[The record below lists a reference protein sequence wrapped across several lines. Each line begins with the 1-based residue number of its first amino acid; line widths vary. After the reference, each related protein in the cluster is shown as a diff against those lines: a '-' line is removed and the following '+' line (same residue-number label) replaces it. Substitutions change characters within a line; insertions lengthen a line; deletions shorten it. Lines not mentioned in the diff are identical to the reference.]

1 MDGEVR
7 SLYNDLKGASSMS
20 ADVKNLTKDVQDRIR
35 DLAYLMWESAGKQQ
49 NMALQYW
56 LNAEQEILTSMQ
68 AATEI
73 MLSAGGQRRK
83 AEQNPAQPATPSPV
97 NLLEAG
103 QAQAAATQASPETPA
118 ESKPKSRQSTGT
130 GDKAPAEAA
139 ASSETPARKPATPKA
154 GGRRKTTK

>member
-1 MDGEVR
+1 
-7 SLYNDLKGASSMS
+7 MS

-83 AEQNPAQPATPSPV
+83 VEQNPAQPATPSPV
-97 NLLEAG
+97 NAPVDPSVNLLETR

-130 GDKAPAEAA
+130 RDRVPAEAA

>member
-1 MDGEVR
+1 
-7 SLYNDLKGASSMS
+7 MS

-56 LNAEQEILTSMQ
+56 LNAEREILTSMQ
-68 AATEI
+68 AATEV
-73 MLSAGGQRRK
+73 MLAAGGQRRK
-83 AEQNPAQPATPSPV
+83 AAQTPAQPAAPSPV
-97 NLLEAG
+97 NAHVDPPVDPLEAP
-103 QAQAAATQASPETPA
+103 QAQAAATQASPQTSA

-154 GGRRKTTK
+154 GGRRKTTTQGSM